1 MAGFVG
7 LVSVGAHVDR
17 LDIFIVKSLAMKAAQ
32 RLKSHKQSN
41 RQRDRFSQ
49 FQMN

>member
-7 LVSVGAHVDR
+7 LESVGAHVDR
-17 LDIFIVKSLAMKAAQ
+17 LNIFIVKSLAMKAAQ
-32 RLKSHKQSN
+32 RLRKLQTN
-41 RQRDRFSQ
+41 RQRDRHSQ